1 MSVGIVRVQK
11 FGKGSVKGVEIH
23 DQREKEGISH
33 TNPDIDWGR
42 SHENYDLCPAQ
53 NRNYYQAVKE
63 RIEQLHLPRA
73 VRKDAVVMAQVLVTS
88 DREFF
93 DGLTPEQTQKFFRD
107 AYSFLADRYGTENI
121 VSAMVHMDERTPHM
135 HVNFVPVTP
144 DGKLS
149 AKRLLTRQAL
159 IEQQTAFQNAVG
171 VHYGLRRGMTKEE
184 RVEQGVERK
193 HMATAEYK
201 AYTKQLELLQQEV
214 EETHGEAMQLRWE
227 VTQAKNDLQE
237 HQESLRGVKNR
248 LAVETAMITGMEA
261 AEPVKPVR
269 EHGGRFR
276 KETVEVSKEDFE
288 RSQQAISALPGA
300 YEALQAA
307 RNLLDVQKH
316 KKEKDALQGRLR
328 ALQSEIQTLR
338 SQNQQLKY
346 QLSRKDHQLDEYV
359 DELNALC
366 GRFSDYLQENDP
378 TLTEEKAD
386 DIVRELVEGQSRH
399 HGYEMSL

>member
-88 DREFF
+88 DHDFF
-93 DGLTPEQTQKFFRD
+93 EGLTPEQTQQFFRD
-107 AYSFLADRYGTENI
+107 SYDFLANRYGQENMI
-121 VSAMVHMDERTPHM
+121 SAMVHMDERTPHM
-135 HVNFVPVTP
+135 HVNFVPVTS

-171 VHYGLRRGMTKEE
+171 VHYGLQRGKTREE
-184 RVEQGVERK
+184 RIEQGVERK
-193 HMATAEYK
+193 HMVTPEYK
-201 AYTKQLELLQQEV
+201 AYAKQLQALQQKVEKTREEAMKLQQEV
-214 EETHGEAMQLRWE
+214 KQGKSE
-227 VTQAKNDLQE
+227 LQE
-237 HQESLRGVKNR
+237 YQERLQGVKNE
-248 LAVETAMITGMEA
+248 LAVETAMITGMA
-261 AEPVKPVR
+261 AVEPVKPIK

-276 KETVEVSKEDFE
+276 KETVEVTREDFE
-288 RSQQAISALPGA
+288 RVQQAINALPGA

-307 RNLLDVQKH
+307 RSLLDVKKH
-316 KKEKDALQGRLR
+316 EEEKEALQRRLEASQR
-328 ALQSEIQTLR
+328 EMKNLR
-338 SQNQQLKY
+338 LQNQQMAY
-346 QLSRKDHQLDEYV
+346 QLSRSSTKLEEYEEQLDT
-359 DELNALC
+359 LR
-366 GRFSDYLQENDP
+366 GRFCNYLQENNPD
-378 TLTEEKAD
+378 LTERQAEK
-386 DIVRELVEGQSRH
+386 IVEEFMKGSARYQ
-399 HGYEMSL
+399 GYEMSL

>member
-53 NRNYYQAVKE
+53 NQNYYRAVQE

-88 DREFF
+88 DHDFF
-93 DGLTPEQTQKFFRD
+93 EGLTPGQTQQFFRD
-107 AYSFLADRYGTENI
+107 SYDFLANRYGQENMI
-121 VSAMVHMDERTPHM
+121 SAMVHMDERTPHM

-193 HMATAEYK
+193 HMTTAEYK
-201 AYTKQLELLQQEV
+201 AYTKQLEALQQEV
-214 EETHGEAMQLRWE
+214 EETHGEIMQLRYE
-227 VTQAKNDLQE
+227 ATQAKNDLQE
-237 HQESLRGVKNR
+237 HQERLQGIKNE
-248 LAVETAMITGMEA
+248 LAVETAMIMGMAA
-261 AEPVKPVR
+261 AEPVRPIK

-276 KETVEVSKEDFE
+276 KETVEVSREDFE
-288 RSQQAISALPGA
+288 RVQQAINAIPGA

-307 RNLLDVQKH
+307 RNLLDVKKH
-316 KKEKDALQGRLR
+316 EEEKK
-328 ALQSEIQTLR
+328 ALQSRLEASQREMKDLR
-338 SQNQQLKY
+338 LRNQQMAY
-346 QLSRKDHQLDEYV
+346 QLSRNSNKLAEYKEQLEILR
-359 DELNALC
+359 E
-366 GRFSDYLQENDP
+366 RFCNYLQENTP
-378 TLTEEKAD
+378 ELTERQAEK
-386 DIVRELVEGQSRH
+386 IVKELIEGPTRYQ
-399 HGYEMSL
+399 GYEMSL